1 MKTDALKKFEGK
13 WVSLV
18 IRGVSRNAGGLLS
31 SVEDDYIV
39 LNQVSNTIDTI
50 IINAEDITS
59 VLIRKQGENNGIAS
73 GKQDKTF

>member
-18 IRGVSRNAGGLLS
+18 VRGVPRNAGGLLS

-39 LNQVSNTIDTI
+39 LNQVSSTIDTI

-59 VLIRKQGENNGIAS
+59 VLIRKQGENNGWNTN
-73 GKQDKTF
+73 KR